1 MNWTMVLAV
10 AVGRRRLKQYMESK
24 SDQNDSKTFTVL
36 RFLTSPGSYTLG
48 DLPAVYGKVAEY

>member
-10 AVGRRRLKQYMESK
+10 EAGRRLQEYVESK

-36 RFLTSPGSYTLG
+36 RFLTSPGSYILD
-48 DLPAVYGKVAEY
+48 DLPAVYRKVVEC